1 MKKILLIPALLLAG
15 NLMASDYL
23 YEVTPLVGYNIA
35 EGNLGL
41 DDYAVFG
48 AELQYNGLDSVIA
61 PELSVF
67 YSKADYDNFIS
78 QDTNVW
84 RLALNGVYE
93 FDQIG
98 PVIPLAKAGV
108 GYEYMGDTY
117 DTKNTNSVFLDAGVG
132 AKIPFTDSIALKLE
146 AIYMNKYNSSDF
158 DNNLMIT
165 AGLNIAFGAKTQST
179 PEDGDDDND
188 GVLNSVDEC
197 PTTPMGEKVD
207 ASGCA
212 IDGDDD
218 NDGVLNSI
226 DECPT
231 TPAGEKVNASGCP
244 IDGDDDNDGVL
255 NSVDKCPTTPAGEKV
270 DATGCTIDGDDD
282 NDGVLNSVD
291 ECPTTPAGNVV
302 NDNGCTKRVNLHIK
316 FENNS
321 FEVDTESKIKVQKFA
336 DFLNTRTNFTTEIIG
351 HTSSKGRASYNQSL
365 SEKRAQAVKALLIND
380 GVEENRIEAIG
391 KGESEPMV
399 EDSVVNADAQN
410 RRIEAIL
417 IKQ

>member
-1 MKKILLIPALLLAG
+1 MKKSLILSTLLLAG
-15 NLMASDYL
+15 SLVASDYK
-23 YEVTPLVGYNIA
+23 YEVTPLIGYNIA

-67 YSKADYDNFIS
+67 YSKADYDSFS
-78 QDTNVW
+78 KDTDIW

-93 FDQIG
+93 FDKIG
-98 PVIPLAKAGV
+98 SVIPLAKAGL
-108 GYEYMGDTY
+108 GYEHMSDTY
-117 DTKNTNSVFLDAGVG
+117 DTKNTNSAFLDAGIG

-165 AGLNIAFGAKTQST
+165 AGLNIAFGGSQKTA
-179 PEDGDDDND
+179 P
-188 GVLNSVDEC
+188 VIV
-197 PTTPMGEKVD
+197 
-207 ASGCA
+207 
-212 IDGDDD
+212 DGDDD

-231 TPAGEKVNASGCP
+231 TPIGEKVDASGCA

-255 NSVDKCPTTPAGEKV
+255 NSVDKCPTTPAGETV
-270 DATGCTIDGDDD
+270 NATGCTVDGDDD

-291 ECPTTPAGNVV
+291 KCPTTPAGETVNATGCTVDGDDDNDGVLNSIDECPTTPTGNVV
-302 NDNGCTKRVNLHIK
+302 NDAGCTKRVNLHVK

-321 FEVDTESKIKVQKFA
+321 FEIDAESKIKVQKYA
-336 DFLNTRTNFTTEIIG
+336 DFLTALTNFTTEITG

-365 SEKRAQAVKALLIND
+365 SKKRAKLL
-380 GVEENRIEAIG
+380 
-391 KGESEPMV
+391 KHY
-399 EDSVVNADAQN
+399 
-410 RRIEAIL
+410 
-417 IKQ
+417 